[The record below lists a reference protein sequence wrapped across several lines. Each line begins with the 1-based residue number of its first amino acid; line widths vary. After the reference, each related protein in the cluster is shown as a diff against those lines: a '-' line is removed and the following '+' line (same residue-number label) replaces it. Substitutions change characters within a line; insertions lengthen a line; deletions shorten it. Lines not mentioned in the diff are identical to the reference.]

1 MALRAANSHEDAL
14 AGRSPRAH
22 ACRVDTHVDAFLDR
36 VFKGVPMALRAAKG
50 DESRVEQCGML
61 LYSAGGRGRYRSGS
75 VEAVTE
81 FGPEHA

>member
-1 MALRAANSHEDAL
+1 
-14 AGRSPRAH
+14 
-22 ACRVDTHVDAFLDR
+22 
-36 VFKGVPMALRAAKG
+36 MALRAAKG